1 MAFHAVDRATTSR
14 PRDTHYAGPR
24 GHLSSCSREKTRLGG
39 FFRLSNLRQQAGVQ
53 NTPKSISSKI
63 TLMGTPSSQAMMGML
78 VSFEVLC

>member
-14 PRDTHYAGPR
+14 PRDTHYAVLG
-24 GHLSSCSREKTRLGG
+24 GTRLGG